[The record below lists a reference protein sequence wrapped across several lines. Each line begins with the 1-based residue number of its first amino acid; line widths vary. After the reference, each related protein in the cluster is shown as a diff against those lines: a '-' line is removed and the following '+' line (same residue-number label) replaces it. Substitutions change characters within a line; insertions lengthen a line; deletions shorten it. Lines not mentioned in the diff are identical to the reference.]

1 MNEPENVEQSEG
13 CDCSC
18 PRCTYARQ
26 GYAGATHCGIKT
38 TGCN

>member
-1 MNEPENVEQSEG
+1 MNTPESVEQSEG

-18 PRCTYARQ
+18 HGCTYARQ
-26 GYAGATHCGIKT
+26 GYKGASHCKIVT